1 MATLVAMLPEKRVR
15 HVLGVAET
23 AVDIARRFGLDEEK
37 LETAALLHD
46 LCRALSNAEL
56 LERAEEYALPIS
68 DVQRAKPMLLHG
80 PVAAEEA
87 QRGLGVTDPEVYE
100 AIYWHTTGTPGLG
113 RVGQALYIADFAEP
127 TRTYPEAAEA
137 RALLDTE
144 GFDATL
150 RFVARQKCAN
160 AHKKKAGAD
169 PNTRSFLDWLEAGN
183 S

>member
-113 RVGQALYIADFAEP
+113 LIGQALYIADFAEP
-127 TRTYPEAAEA
+127 TRDYPEAAEA

-150 RFVARQKCAN
+150 RFVARQKCGLAN
-160 AHKKKAGAD
+160 KKKAGAD
-169 PNTRSFLDWLEAGN
+169 PNTRAFLDWLEAGN